1 MRLFYT
7 NLVANKNIKAK
18 ENFADNE
25 FHNTL
30 RLFVVLANFPLTT
43 SETMG
48 KHYL

>member
-7 NLVANKNIKAK
+7 NLVVNKNIKAK

-30 RLFVVLANFPLTT
+30 KLFVVLPNFLFTT

-48 KHYL
+48 DYYF

>member
-7 NLVANKNIKAK
+7 NLVVNKNIKAK

-30 RLFVVLANFPLTT
+30 GRDRARRAQEKT
-43 SETMG
+43 EM
-48 KHYL
+48 